1 MLLFAL
7 LSASCGGG
15 GDEAGGGSA
24 SSTTPGATTTLVI
37 PSTFVPSSSTVA
49 SSIVSTSTSAPGST
63 STMRDG
69 GALSATSTVDLRGL
83 GPVRVGMTLAE
94 ASDASGTRIV
104 ARPGSNG
111 DCGFAEA
118 EGGPEGVAFMT
129 ASGRIARV
137 DVTAGPV
144 RTRSG
149 AGVGDTEAQV
159 QARYSDRLQVS
170 PHKYLPTGRYLTLVP
185 SDSEDSGFRLI
196 FETDGGKVAR
206 FRAGKQPEVSY
217 VEGCG

>member
-1 MLLFAL
+1 
-7 LSASCGGG
+7 
-15 GDEAGGGSA
+15 
-24 SSTTPGATTTLVI
+24 
-37 PSTFVPSSSTVA
+37 
-49 SSIVSTSTSAPGST
+49 
-63 STMRDG
+63 
-69 GALSATSTVDLRGL
+69 
-83 GPVRVGMTLAE
+83 MTLAE
-94 ASDASGTRIV
+94 ASDASGKRIV
-104 ARPGSNG
+104 AKPGSNG

-118 EGGPEGVAFMT
+118 EGGPDGVVFMT

-159 QARYSDRLQVS
+159 QARYSDRLQIS

-185 SDSEDSGFRLI
+185 SDAEDSGFRLI
-196 FETDGGKVAR
+196 FEADGGKVAR

-217 VEGCG
+217 VECCG